1 MSNVAKKYKNEY
13 SIKFP
18 VKSITC
24 SSVVGCV
31 QLTTVSLRMLGV
43 VHAEVPPVAVERQ
56 DGADAVL
63 GVDVD
68 VARFRQRQVQDL
80 FEPGEPYRTRRHNLS
95 EACL

>member
-1 MSNVAKKYKNEY
+1 MNTIAQLYRNEKGQFSNKL
-13 SIKFP
+13 P
-18 VKSITC
+18 VKNVTC
-24 SSVVGCV
+24 CSVVGCV
-31 QLTTVSLRMLGV
+31 QLTTVSLRVLGV

-80 FEPGEPYRTRRHNLS
+80 FEPGESYRTRRQN
-95 EACL
+95 